1 MNPCAR
7 NYFLN
12 TYTPL
17 VATKDGRTASGR
29 WIVHGGTGRCYNPAR
44 REIPMNRELVERLR
58 DLAEEVGRS
67 DGGILFVS
75 TDETVI
81 VETAKAMVQGGM
93 VSYKDIGTMLYFVA
107 DMAEE

>member
-1 MNPCAR
+1 
-7 NYFLN
+7 
-12 TYTPL
+12 
-17 VATKDGRTASGR
+17 
-29 WIVHGGTGRCYNPAR
+29 
-44 REIPMNRELVERLR
+44 MNRELVERLR